1 MKKSRKGVEM
11 KFSFIIGTLNRT
23 KELEYCLK
31 SLMNQIYKNF
41 EIIIIDQSENDL
53 TEKMISVFESENIV
67 YRHVDFCGLSKAR
80 NAALRL
86 ATGDYIC
93 LTDDDA
99 YYHQDYLLNLV
110 NYFKKNDFSIVSG
123 YMWNAMEN
131 VEFIDYSNLEIG
143 KVLSIRQIIRNCP
156 SPAITFPKKIVD
168 EIGMFDE
175 DFGVGAKYGAGE
187 ETDFLLRA
195 FWHGYSTIY
204 CSDVKV
210 DHPHKNA
217 KISNDES
224 SEKRK
229 VYNYSFGI
237 GAMYRKQFAIG
248 KTSKLVIP
256 WMEQI
261 IKNIVKNILH
271 RKNAKTIRNRFM
283 QGFKS
288 YNLESVRE
296 KI

>member
-1 MKKSRKGVEM
+1 M

-41 EIIIIDQSENDL
+41 EIIIIDQSDNDL
-53 TEKMISVFESENIV
+53 TEKMIALFESENIV
-67 YRHVDFCGLSKAR
+67 YKHVEFCGLSRAR

-99 YYHQDYLLNLV
+99 YYHQDYLVNLV
-110 NYFKKNDFSIVSG
+110 KHFQKCDSTIISG
-123 YMWNAMEN
+123 YMWNAVEN
-131 VEFIDYSNLEIG
+131 IDFIDYSKLKIDRS
-143 KVLSIRQIIRNCP
+143 LSTRQIIRKCP

-195 FWHGYSTIY
+195 FWHGYNTIY
-204 CSDVKV
+204 YRDIKV

-217 KISNDES
+217 LIFKDES
-224 SEKRK
+224 SEEHK

-248 KTSKLVIP
+248 KKSKLLIP
-256 WMEQI
+256 WTEQL
-261 IKNIVKNILH
+261 VKNTVKSILH
-271 RKNAKTIRNRFM
+271 RKNAKIVMNRFI

-288 YNLESVRE
+288 YSLE
-296 KI
+296 